1 MPLTDVLRDD
11 EQRVDELIKAAGNY
25 LKALRGWKKACQTG
39 HLAEREKFAQAA
51 GAQVQQLVQP
61 ALERADAW
69 RFDERQYFESGAWL
83 QELQAECVKAGL
95 TTLTEDD
102 ALICPPVVVRAQAGR
117 RRLMLGRQPW
127 PTLDPVKTA
136 GELKRLADQAAS
148 TPEMQRFLNHLY
160 DASKRALG
168 PNGVAKLR
176 DVYELFA
183 LAPGWKK
190 ENPEAS
196 FARQIYALHH
206 HGRELRT
213 RDGKAIEYEEPSG
226 RVKDRDIFSVISH
239 DGNLIRYYGIR
250 FR

>member
-1 MPLTDVLRDD
+1 
-11 EQRVDELIKAAGNY
+11 
-25 LKALRGWKKACQTG
+25 
-39 HLAEREKFAQAA
+39 
-51 GAQVQQLVQP
+51 
-61 ALERADAW
+61 
-69 RFDERQYFESGAWL
+69 
-83 QELQAECVKAGL
+83 
-95 TTLTEDD
+95 
-102 ALICPPVVVRAQAGR
+102 
-117 RRLMLGRQPW
+117 
-127 PTLDPVKTA
+127 
-136 GELKRLADQAAS
+136 
-148 TPEMQRFLNHLY
+148 
-160 DASKRALG
+160 
-168 PNGVAKLR
+168 
-176 DVYELFA
+176 VYELFA